1 MTQRMS
7 SSEACS
13 LVIMFGIAMFTIVR
27 SSKVMK
33 NPRDTTSKTAH
44 GLARNFV
51 TYCSS
56 ICRWPP
62 HPRPLRG
69 RVPAILIVDGGT
81 DTSSGRL
88 TGWSIR
94 TLFG

>member
-44 GLARNFV
+44 GFARNFV

-56 ICRWPP
+56 ICRWPAP
-62 HPRPLRG
+62 SPPAPRASANDPDRRRRHRHIRL
-69 RVPAILIVDGGT
+69 DG
-81 DTSSGRL
+81 
-88 TGWSIR
+88 
-94 TLFG
+94 